1 MLRSVLFGSDCHL
14 LRYNMGMISHRYQID
29 ASRVSVLTAAVLL
42 SFALTRV
49 ISTPHYFVNIPLAG
63 IALTFGINLNTAIAV
78 LAAGLSATGV
88 VWLLRAHPALEP
100 GETVEHWLLPML
112 TTLVIGVTLYTLP
125 SGLIWWLGFGLG
137 GILLVVVFLAEYVVV
152 DPSDTRY
159 PLATAALTA
168 LSFAIYLILAIALRL
183 AGARLFLLAPAL
195 FLVGG
200 LAALRTLHLRLNERW
215 EFGWALG
222 IALVGAQLAAAL
234 HYWPL
239 APVCFGLILLGPAYA
254 LTGLAANLA
263 EGNPFRRAFVE
274 PAVMLSLLWGLAI
287 WFR

>member
-1 MLRSVLFGSDCHL
+1 
-14 LRYNMGMISHRYQID
+14 MGMVPQRYQID
-29 ASRVSVLTAAVLL
+29 ASRVSVLTATVLL
-42 SFALTRV
+42 AFALTRV
-49 ISTPHYFVNIPLAG
+49 IHTPYYSVNLSLAG
-63 IALTFGINLNTAIAV
+63 IALTFSVNLNTAIAI

-88 VWLLRAHPALEP
+88 VWLLRAHPSLEP

-125 SGLIWWLGFGLG
+125 TNATLPSGFTWWVGFGIG
-137 GILLVVVFLAEYVVV
+137 GVLLVVVFLAEYVVV

-159 PLATAALTA
+159 PIATAALTA
-168 LSFAIYLILAIALRL
+168 LSFAIYLILAVTLRSV
-183 AGARLFLLAPAL
+183 GARLLLLLPAL

-239 APVCFGLILLGPAYA
+239 TPVRFGLVLLGPAYA
-254 LTGLAANLA
+254 LTGLAASLA

-274 PAVMLSLLWGLAI
+274 PVVMLGLLWGLAV

>member
-1 MLRSVLFGSDCHL
+1 MYMVPQ
-14 LRYNMGMISHRYQID
+14 RYQID
-29 ASRVSVLTAAVLL
+29 ANRVSVLTATVLL
-42 SFALTRV
+42 AFALTRV
-49 ISTPHYFVNIPLAG
+49 IHTPYYALNLSLAG
-63 IALTFGINLNTAIAV
+63 IALTLNVNLNTAIAI

-88 VWLLRAHPALEP
+88 VWLLRAHPSLEP

-125 SGLIWWLGFGLG
+125 SGFTWWAGFGIG
-137 GILLVVVFLAEYVVV
+137 GVLLVVVFLAEYVVV
-152 DPSDTRY
+152 DPADTRY

-168 LSFAIYLILAIALRL
+168 LSFAIYLILAVTLRS
-183 AGARLFLLAPAL
+183 AGARLFLLVPAL
-195 FLVGG
+195 FLAGG

-222 IALVGAQLAAAL
+222 VALVGAQLAAAL

-239 APVCFGLILLGPAYA
+239 TPVRFGLVLLGPAYA
-254 LTGLAANLA
+254 LTGLAAGLA

-274 PAVMLSLLWGLAI
+274 PAVMLGLLWGLAI

>member
-1 MLRSVLFGSDCHL
+1 
-14 LRYNMGMISHRYQID
+14 MIAHRYQID

-42 SFALTRV
+42 AFALTRV
-49 ISTPHYFVNIPLAG
+49 ISTPYYSINIPLAG
-63 IALTFGINLNTAIAV
+63 IALTFSVNLNTAIAI
-78 LAAGLSATGV
+78 LAAGLSASGV
-88 VWLLRAHPALEP
+88 DWLLRAHPSLEP

-112 TTLVIGVTLYTLP
+112 TTLVIGVTLDTLP

-137 GILLVVVFLAEYVVV
+137 GILLVVVFLAEYVAVEPA
-152 DPSDTRY
+152 DARY
-159 PLATAALTA
+159 PLAMAALTA
-168 LSFAIYLILAIALRL
+168 LSFAIYLILTIALRS
-183 AGARLFLLAPAL
+183 AGVRLFLLAPAL

-200 LAALRTLHLRLNERW
+200 LAALRTLHLRLNPRTSGVNPRTSGVNERW

-222 IALVGAQLAAAL
+222 IALVGVQLAAAL

-239 APVCFGLILLGPAYA
+239 TPVRFGLILLGPAYA

-263 EGNPFRRAFVE
+263 EGNPFRRAFAE
-274 PAVMLSLLWGLAI
+274 PAVMLFLLWGLVI